1 MVSMAQLE
9 NGITRFIDNELA
21 PKIPADGS
29 NGGLKRLG
37 FLVGVTYMVHKQL
50 PSVLKTM
57 GAVDQN
63 GNVLPYC
70 SRVVSIRVEGVL
82 ELVGPENIALSGGMA
97 GAYLKTTGV
106 PGSSAVTLTCEGM
119 EPVVLNF
126 TVEV

>member
-1 MVSMAQLE
+1 MVSMAQIE
-9 NGITRFIDNELA
+9 NGLTRFIDNELA

-63 GNVLPYC
+63 GNVDM
-70 SRVVSIRVEGVL
+70 EGVMHAIGKFMPNDGL
-82 ELVGPENIALSGGMA
+82 RVQVPVVNELVFYPSDVEQIKSYIIGG
-97 GAYLKTTGV
+97 
-106 PGSSAVTLTCEGM
+106 
-119 EPVVLNF
+119 
-126 TVEV
+126 